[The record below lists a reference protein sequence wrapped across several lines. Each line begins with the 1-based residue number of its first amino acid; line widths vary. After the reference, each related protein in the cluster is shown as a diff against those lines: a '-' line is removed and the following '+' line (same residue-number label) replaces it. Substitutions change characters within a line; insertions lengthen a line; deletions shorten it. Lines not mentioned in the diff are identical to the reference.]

1 MRFQQ
6 KSANACAT
14 TIGDKIRI
22 TLEKKPIPLLT
33 PLHSKFFCSQLQVV
47 RTAAQH
53 YMEGVRERKL
63 YFLFFKLEKC

>member
-22 TLEKKPIPLLT
+22 TSQKKPIPLLT

-47 RTAAQH
+47 RTATQH
-53 YMEGVRERKL
+53 YMEGVREREL